1 MVEDDG
7 SPQGELGNEHV
18 EEMEPSEKL
27 TDEDEIDRI
36 DIELDRIRERRTNPE
51 SSFLVNTI
59 VPRLSLIHI

>member
-18 EEMEPSEKL
+18 EEIEPSEQL

-36 DIELDRIRERRTNPE
+36 DIELDRIR
-51 SSFLVNTI
+51 
-59 VPRLSLIHI
+59 